1 MNILFMAKKNC
12 KRTLEREVR
21 AVLLTLNH
29 DAVAYCVQ
37 RYLEEIYVFI
47 NGESNSSKKKS
58 HHVKSEGR
66 DLYLPAN
73 SCAQILHDDPVVC
86 PCRGSVP
93 ENINLYLGTLPKAVK
108 I

>member
-1 MNILFMAKKNC
+1 MAKKNC
-12 KRTLEREVR
+12 ERTWEREVR
-21 AVLLTLNH
+21 TVLLTLNL

-47 NGESNSSKKKS
+47 NGESNSSNKKS

-66 DLYLPAN
+66 NLYLPAN
-73 SCAQILHDDPVVC
+73 SCAQVLHDDPVVC
-86 PCRGSVP
+86 PCRGAVP
-93 ENINLYLGTLPKAVK
+93 KNVNSYLGTFPKPVK